1 MIVEVPVEAVEYI
14 KTVSPE
20 ISKDHWH
27 IDGPIHTVK
36 LTLAKVGDLT
46 SRTPQESTSDT
57 DLEGIPLLKI
67 SSKPIDD

>member
-36 LTLAKVGDLT
+36 LTLAL
-46 SRTPQESTSDT
+46 S
-57 DLEGIPLLKI
+57 
-67 SSKPIDD
+67 